1 MCFFPFFLSGFG
13 VCPPNLAFTEI
24 FTGGSFAA
32 CGQRQGL
39 LALDLDRFF

>member
-1 MCFFPFFLSGFG
+1 MHSFPFFLSGFG
-13 VCPPNLAFTEI
+13 VDALDLTSII
-24 FTGGSFAA
+24 FSLGSFAA